1 MRHRRTHRTVHT
13 VGTDPSIRPAKLAA
27 MSEPLRIGLVGAGP
41 WAHLFTGPMLA
52 NSPDA
57 EFVGVWARRP
67 EAANGVASAHGVRA
81 FADVDA
87 LIEACDALTFS
98 LTPEVQAEYASRA
111 ARSGKAVLLD
121 KPVGLNLAQAQ
132 SLADAIDSAGV
143 ISQVILTN
151 RYYDSMRAFLDAAG
165 SFDSYG
171 GRASFFGN
179 GCVPGT
185 YFATPWRIAH
195 GGLIDL
201 GPHVLDGLDA
211 ALGTIV
217 DITARGN
224 VHGIVLLECQ
234 HHNGRLSQA
243 ALSATSN
250 QHGGLA
256 VEVHGLEGAVRFDAA
271 AFSPDMVMAEARR
284 AQQRIVE
291 EFARAVRTG
300 TPHPLDIHRGLHLQR
315 LIDTA
320 AAQL

>member
-1 MRHRRTHRTVHT
+1 
-13 VGTDPSIRPAKLAA
+13 

-41 WAHLFTGPMLA
+41 WARLFTGPMLA
-52 NSPDA
+52 DSPDT

-67 EAANGVASAHGVRA
+67 EAAGEVAAAHGVTA
-81 FADVDA
+81 FDDLDA
-87 LIEACDALTFS
+87 LFDTCDALTFS
-98 LTPEVQAEYASRA
+98 LPPDVQAEFASRA
-111 ARSGKAVLLD
+111 ARAGKAVLID
-121 KPVGLNLAQAQ
+121 KPVGMNVAQAQ
-132 SLADAIDSAGV
+132 SLADAVDSAGV

-151 RYYDSMRAFLDAAG
+151 RYYDSMRQFLDAARA
-165 SFDSYG
+165 FDSYG

-185 YFATPWRIAH
+185 YFATPWRVAH

-224 VHGIVLLECQ
+224 VQGIVLLACRPE
-234 HHNGRLSQA
+234 HGRLSQA

-256 VEVHGLEGAVRFDAA
+256 VEVHGLDGAVRFDAA
-271 AFSPDMVMAEARR
+271 AFSLEVMMAEART
-284 AQQRIVE
+284 AQRRIVE
-291 EFARAVRTG
+291 EFAHAVRTA